1 MLDLKTAPIYGPG
14 GWVEVSVIYK
24 ASSEAKNVHWLPWIQ
39 NENTF
44 LPEKSCTLWQMWS
57 DLVQLQAF
65 LLNVLPHIQLA
76 LLFHI
81 TYLPIHKYIYIYFP
95 MLIIWVLIIIIFILG
110 NFHSINGQLSSI
122 NRPRFSL
129 YTDCHNYHWLIV
141 INHNCWFYY
150 SSGSVPE

>member
-1 MLDLKTAPIYGPG
+1 MILKSGRPIYGPG

-24 ASSEAKNVHWLPWIQ
+24 ASSEAKNGHWLPWIQ

-81 TYLPIHKYIYIYFP
+81 TYLPIYKYICPWLSNQHLNEKWKQLTTCNSRFAIWGGENQIKANIISNVNFFIFAF
-95 MLIIWVLIIIIFILG
+95 LIHLLLNMG
-110 NFHSINGQLSSI
+110 
-122 NRPRFSL
+122 
-129 YTDCHNYHWLIV
+129 
-141 INHNCWFYY
+141 
-150 SSGSVPE
+150 